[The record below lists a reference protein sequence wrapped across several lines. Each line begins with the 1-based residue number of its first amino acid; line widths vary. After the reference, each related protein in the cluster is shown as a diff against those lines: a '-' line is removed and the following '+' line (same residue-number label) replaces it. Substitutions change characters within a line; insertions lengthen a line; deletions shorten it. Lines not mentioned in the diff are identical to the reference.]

1 MDRRETG
8 AGGEIA
14 RVLFAA
20 LLLLFALGQGPIVQ
34 ALFPL
39 DVTPN
44 LVLVLVTLWAGYHG
58 LREGFAWAFIAGIL
72 LDLLLFAPLGAHA
85 LAFIA
90 VVLAI
95 EPVRHVAFGDNHAW
109 ALVAVFIA
117 ALLSDVVF
125 LVVTNAAGHPQRLDT
140 LWRFS
145 IARALTDVLAAV
157 VLMPFILWMR
167 RWGKHADF
175 AAR

>member
-1 MDRRETG
+1 MERREAG
-8 AGGEIA
+8 AGGEVA
-14 RVLFAA
+14 RGLFAA
-20 LLLLFALGQGPIVQ
+20 LLLLFALGQGPIIQ
-34 ALFPL
+34 SLFPL

-58 LREGFAWAFIAGIL
+58 LREGMAWAFAAGIL

-85 LAFIA
+85 FAFMAI
-90 VVLAI
+90 VLAI
-95 EPVRHVAFGDNHAW
+95 DPMRQIAFGDNHAW
-109 ALVAVFIA
+109 ALVAVFVA
-117 ALLSDVVF
+117 ALLGDFVF
-125 LVVTNAAGHPQRLDT
+125 LLVTNAAGHPLRLDT

-157 VLMPFILWMR
+157 VFMPFVLWIR

-175 AAR
+175 ATH

>member
-1 MDRRETG
+1 MERREAG
-8 AGGEIA
+8 VGGEIA

-20 LLLLFALGQGPIVQ
+20 LLLIVALGQGPIIQ
-34 ALFPL
+34 SLFPL

-44 LVLVLVTLWAGYHG
+44 LMLVLITLWAGYHG
-58 LREGFAWAFIAGIL
+58 LKEGMAWAFAAGVL
-72 LDLLLFAPLGAHA
+72 LDLLLFAPLGTHA
-85 LAFIA
+85 LAFMV

-95 EPVRHVAFGDNHAW
+95 EPVRSVAFSDNHAW
-109 ALVAVFIA
+109 ALVVVFVA
-117 ALLSDVVF
+117 ALLSDFVF
-125 LVVTNAAGHPQRLDT
+125 LVVTNAAGHPLRFDT

-157 VLMPFILWMR
+157 VFMPFVLWMR

-175 AAR
+175 AAH

>member
-1 MDRRETG
+1 MERREAG

-14 RVLFAA
+14 RVLVAA
-20 LLLLFALGQGPIVQ
+20 LLLIFALAQGPVIES
-34 ALFPL
+34 LFPL

-44 LVLVLVTLWAGYHG
+44 LVLVLLTLWVGYHG
-58 LREGFAWAFIAGIL
+58 LREGMAWAFAAGFL

-85 LAFIA
+85 LAFMA
-90 VVLAI
+90 VALAI
-95 EPVRHVAFGDNHAW
+95 EPVRHIAFGENHAW
-109 ALVAVFIA
+109 ALVAVFVA
-117 ALLSDVVF
+117 ALLSDFVF
-125 LVVTNAAGHPQRLDT
+125 ILVTNAAGHPLRFDT

-157 VLMPFILWMR
+157 ILMPFVLWMR

-175 AAR
+175 ASH

>member
-1 MDRRETG
+1 MERREAG

-20 LLLLFALGQGPIVQ
+20 LLLIFALAQGPVIQ

-44 LVLVLVTLWAGYHG
+44 LVLVLLTLWAGYHG
-58 LREGFAWAFIAGIL
+58 LREGMAWAFAAGIL

-85 LAFIA
+85 LAFMA

-95 EPVRHVAFGDNHAW
+95 EPVRHIMFGNNHAW
-109 ALVAVFIA
+109 ALVAVFVA
-117 ALLSDVVF
+117 ALVSDFVF
-125 LVVTNAAGHPQRLDT
+125 LLVTNAAGHPLRFDT

-157 VLMPFILWMR
+157 ILMPFVLWMR

-175 AAR
+175 ASH

>member
-1 MDRRETG
+1 MDQRETG

-20 LLLLFALGQGPIVQ
+20 LLLLVALGQGPIIQ

-44 LVLVLVTLWAGYHG
+44 LMLVLVTLWAGYHG
-58 LREGFAWAFIAGIL
+58 LREGVVWAFAAGIL

-85 LAFIA
+85 LAFMA

-95 EPVRHVAFGDNHAW
+95 DSVRHIAFGDNHAW
-109 ALVAVFIA
+109 ALVAIFTA
-117 ALLSDVVF
+117 ALLNDFVF
-125 LVVTNAAGHPQRLDT
+125 LLVTNAAGHPLRFDT

-145 IARALTDVLAAV
+145 IARALTDVLSAV
-157 VLMPFILWMR
+157 IFMPLVLWMR
-167 RWGKHADF
+167 RWGKNADF
-175 AAR
+175 AAH

>member
-1 MDRRETG
+1 MDQREAG

-14 RVLFAA
+14 RVLLAV
-20 LLLLFALGQGPIVQ
+20 LLLLFALAQGPVIQ
-34 ALFPL
+34 SLFPL

-44 LVLVLVTLWAGYHG
+44 LVLVLITLWAGYHT
-58 LREGFAWAFIAGIL
+58 LREGIAWAFVAGIL

-85 LAFIA
+85 LAFMA

-95 EPVRHVAFGDNHAW
+95 EPVRHIAFGDNHAW
-109 ALVAVFIA
+109 ALVVVFVA
-117 ALLSDVVF
+117 ALLSDCVF
-125 LVVTNAAGHPQRLDT
+125 LLVTNAAGHPLRLDT

-145 IARALTDVLAAV
+145 IARALTDVLTAV
-157 VLMPFILWMR
+157 IFMPFVLWMR

-175 AAR
+175 AAH

>member
-1 MDRRETG
+1 MERREAR

-20 LLLLFALGQGPIVQ
+20 LILLFALGQGPIVQ
-34 ALFPL
+34 SLFPL

-44 LVLVLVTLWAGYHG
+44 LVLVLLTLWAGYHD
-58 LREGFAWAFIAGIL
+58 LREGIAWAFVAGLL
-72 LDLLLFAPLGAHA
+72 LDFLLFAPLGAHA
-85 LAFIA
+85 LAFMA

-95 EPVRHVAFGDNHAW
+95 EPVRHIAFGDNHAW
-109 ALVAVFIA
+109 ALVAVFVA
-117 ALLSDVVF
+117 ALLSDLVF
-125 LVVTNAAGHPQRLDT
+125 LLVTNAAGHPLRLDT

-157 VLMPFILWMR
+157 VCLPLVLWMR
-167 RWGKHADF
+167 RWGTYADS

>member
-1 MDRRETG
+1 MDQRDAGLG
-8 AGGEIA
+8 AEAA
-14 RVLFAA
+14 RVLIAM
-20 LLLLFALGQGPIVQ
+20 LLLVFALAQGPIVE

-58 LREGFAWAFIAGIL
+58 VREGMVWAFAGGIL

-85 LAFIA
+85 LAMMV

-95 EPVRHVAFGDNHAW
+95 APVRHLVFGENHAW
-109 ALVAVFIA
+109 ALVVIFVA
-117 ALLSDVVF
+117 ALLSD
-125 LVVTNAAGHPQRLDT
+125 LVVVLVMRMTGHGLGFDT

-145 IARALTDVLAAV
+145 IARALTDVLATV
-157 VLMPFILWMR
+157 VIMPLVLWMR
-167 RWGKHADF
+167 RWGAHGDLAT
-175 AAR
+175 R

>member
-1 MDRRETG
+1 MDQRETG

-20 LLLLFALGQGPIVQ
+20 LLLLVALGQGPIIQ

-44 LVLVLVTLWAGYHG
+44 LMLVLVTLWAGYHG
-58 LREGFAWAFIAGIL
+58 LREGLVWAFAAGIL

-85 LAFIA
+85 LAFMA

-95 EPVRHVAFGDNHAW
+95 DSVRHIAFGDNHAW
-109 ALVAVFIA
+109 ALVAIFTA
-117 ALLSDVVF
+117 ALLNDFVF
-125 LVVTNAAGHPQRLDT
+125 LLVTNAAGHPLRFDT

-145 IARALTDVLAAV
+145 IARALTDVLSAV
-157 VLMPFILWMR
+157 IFMPLVLWMR
-167 RWGKHADF
+167 RWGKNADF
-175 AAR
+175 AAH

>member
-1 MDRRETG
+1 MERREAR

-20 LLLLFALGQGPIVQ
+20 LILLFALGQGPIVQ
-34 ALFPL
+34 SLFPL

-44 LVLVLVTLWAGYHG
+44 LVLVLLTLWAGYHG
-58 LREGFAWAFIAGIL
+58 LREGIAWAFVAGLL
-72 LDLLLFAPLGAHA
+72 LDFLLFAPLGAHA
-85 LAFIA
+85 LAFMA

-95 EPVRHVAFGDNHAW
+95 EPVRHIAFGDNHAW
-109 ALVAVFIA
+109 ALVAVFVA
-117 ALLSDVVF
+117 ALLSDLVF
-125 LVVTNAAGHPQRLDT
+125 LLVTNAAGHPLRLDT

-157 VLMPFILWMR
+157 VCLPLVLWMR
-167 RWGKHADF
+167 RWGTYADS

>member
-1 MDRRETG
+1 MNQRGTG

-14 RVLFAA
+14 RVLFAV

-58 LREGFAWAFIAGIL
+58 LREGILWAFAAGIL

-85 LAFIA
+85 LAFMA

-95 EPVRHVAFGDNHAW
+95 DPLRHIAFGDNHAW
-109 ALVAVFIA
+109 ALVAVFVA

-125 LVVTNAAGHPQRLDT
+125 LLVTNAAGHPLRLDT

-157 VLMPFILWMR
+157 ICLPLVLWMR

-175 AAR
+175 AAH

>member
-1 MDRRETG
+1 MNQRETG
-8 AGGEIA
+8 ASGEIA

-20 LLLLFALGQGPIVQ
+20 LLLIVALAQGPIIQ
-34 ALFPL
+34 SLFPL

-58 LREGFAWAFIAGIL
+58 LQEGMAWAFMAGIL
-72 LDLLLFAPLGAHA
+72 LDMLLFAPLGAHA
-85 LAFIA
+85 LAFMA

-95 EPVRHVAFGDNHAW
+95 EPVRHIAFGDNHAW
-109 ALVAVFIA
+109 ALVAVFFA
-117 ALLSDVVF
+117 ALLSDFVF
-125 LVVTNAAGHPQRLDT
+125 LLVSNAAGHPVRLDT

-157 VLMPFILWMR
+157 VIMPLVLWMR

-175 AAR
+175 AAH

>member
-1 MDRRETG
+1 MERRDTG

-14 RVLFAA
+14 RVLFA
-20 LLLLFALGQGPIVQ
+20 LLLLIVALGQGPIIQ
-34 ALFPL
+34 SLFPL

-44 LVLVLVTLWAGYHG
+44 LVLVLIVLWAGYHG
-58 LREGFAWAFIAGIL
+58 LREGLTWAFAAGVL

-85 LAFIA
+85 LALMA

-95 EPVRHVAFGDNHAW
+95 EPVRQIAFGDNHAW
-109 ALVAVFIA
+109 ALVAVFVA

-125 LVVTNAAGHPQRLDT
+125 LIVTNAAGHPLRLDT

-157 VLMPFILWMR
+157 VCMPFVLWMR
-167 RWGKHADF
+167 RWGKHGDF
-175 AAR
+175 ATY

>member
-1 MDRRETG
+1 MEQREAG
-8 AGGEIA
+8 ASGEIA

-20 LLLLFALGQGPIVQ
+20 LLLIVALGQGPIIQ

-58 LREGFAWAFIAGIL
+58 LREAMVWAFAAGIL

-85 LAFIA
+85 LAFMA
-90 VVLAI
+90 VALAI
-95 EPVRHVAFGDNHAW
+95 DPVRHIAFGENHAW
-109 ALVAVFIA
+109 ALVAVFGT

-125 LVVTNAAGHPQRLDT
+125 LLVTNAAGHPLRLDT

-157 VLMPFILWMR
+157 VFMPFVLWMR

>member
-1 MDRRETG
+1 MQQRE
-8 AGGEIA
+8 AVVSGEVA
-14 RVLFAA
+14 RVVVAA
-20 LLLLFALGQGPIVQ
+20 LLLLFALAQGPIIQ

-58 LREGFAWAFIAGIL
+58 VREGLAWAFAAGIFQ
-72 LDLLLFAPLGAHA
+72 DLLLFSPLGCHA
-85 LAFIA
+85 FALMI

-95 EPVRHVAFGDNHAW
+95 EPVRHIAFGDNHAL

-117 ALLSDVVF
+117 ALLNDVVF
-125 LVVTNAAGHPQRLDT
+125 LLITRLAGHGMRLDT
-140 LWRFS
+140 LWHFS

-157 VLMPFILWMR
+157 LVLPIVLWLR
-167 RWGKHADF
+167 RWGNYGDF
-175 AAR
+175 ASR

>member
-1 MDRRETG
+1 MNQRETG
-8 AGGEIA
+8 ASGEIA

-20 LLLLFALGQGPIVQ
+20 FLLIVALAQGPIIQ
-34 ALFPL
+34 SLFPL

-44 LVLVLVTLWAGYHG
+44 LVLVLMTLWAGYHG
-58 LREGFAWAFIAGIL
+58 LREGMAWAFMAGIL
-72 LDLLLFAPLGAHA
+72 LDMLLFAPLGAHA
-85 LAFIA
+85 LAFMA

-95 EPVRHVAFGDNHAW
+95 EPVRHIAFGDNHAW
-109 ALVAVFIA
+109 ALVAVFVA
-117 ALLSDVVF
+117 ALLSDFVF
-125 LVVTNAAGHPQRLDT
+125 LLVSNAAGHPVRFDT

-157 VLMPFILWMR
+157 VIMPLVLWMR

-175 AAR
+175 AAH

>member
-1 MDRRETG
+1 MQQREAG
-8 AGGEIA
+8 AGNEIA
-14 RVLFAA
+14 RVVIAA
-20 LLLLFALGQGPIVQ
+20 LILLFALSQGPIVQ

-44 LVLVLVTLWAGYHG
+44 LVLVLVVLWAGYHG
-58 LREGFAWAFIAGIL
+58 VREGLLWAFAAGLL

-85 LAFIA
+85 LALMG

-95 EPVRHVAFGDNHAW
+95 EPVQHLIFGDNHAW
-109 ALVAVFIA
+109 ALVAVFAA
-117 ALLSDVVF
+117 ALVNDLIF
-125 LVVTNAAGHPQRLDT
+125 LVVTNAAGHPMRVDT
-140 LWRFS
+140 LWHFS

-157 VLMPFILWMR
+157 VCLPVVLWLR
-167 RWGKHADF
+167 RWGNHGDF

>member
-1 MDRRETG
+1 MDRRESG

-14 RVLFAA
+14 RALFAV
-20 LLLLFALGQGPIVQ
+20 LLLLFALGQGPIIQ

-58 LREGFAWAFIAGIL
+58 LREGMAWAFFAGML
-72 LDLLLFAPLGAHA
+72 LDVLLFSPLGAHA
-85 LAFIA
+85 LAFMA

-95 EPVRHVAFGDNHAW
+95 EPVRHIAFGENHAL
-109 ALVAVFIA
+109 ALVAVFVA
-117 ALLSDVVF
+117 ALVSDVVF
-125 LVVTNAAGHPQRLDT
+125 LLVTNAAGHPLRLDT

-157 VLMPFILWMR
+157 ICMPLILWMR
-167 RWGKHADF
+167 RWGRHADF
-175 AAR
+175 AAH

>member
-1 MDRRETG
+1 MNQREME

-14 RVLFAA
+14 RVLFAV
-20 LLLLFALGQGPIVQ
+20 LLLIVALAQGPIIQ
-34 ALFPL
+34 SLFPL

-58 LREGFAWAFIAGIL
+58 LREGMAWAFMAGIL
-72 LDLLLFAPLGAHA
+72 LDILLFAPLGAHA
-85 LAFIA
+85 LAFMA

-95 EPVRHVAFGDNHAW
+95 EPVRHIIFGDNHAW
-109 ALVAVFIA
+109 ALVAVFVA
-117 ALLSDVVF
+117 ALLSDFVVL
-125 LVVTNAAGHPQRLDT
+125 LVSNAAGHPVRFDT

-157 VLMPFILWMR
+157 VLMPLVLWMR

-175 AAR
+175 AAH

>member
-1 MDRRETG
+1 MNQREMG

-14 RVLFAA
+14 RVLFAV
-20 LLLLFALGQGPIVQ
+20 LLLVVALAQGPIIQ
-34 ALFPL
+34 SLFPL

-44 LVLVLVTLWAGYHG
+44 LVLVLVTLWAGYHD
-58 LREGFAWAFIAGIL
+58 LREGSAWAFVAGIL
-72 LDLLLFAPLGAHA
+72 LDMLLFAPFGAHA
-85 LAFIA
+85 LAFMA

-95 EPVRHVAFGDNHAW
+95 EPVRHIVFGDNHAW
-109 ALVAVFIA
+109 ALVAVFVA
-117 ALLSDVVF
+117 ALFSDFVF
-125 LVVTNAAGHPQRLDT
+125 LLVTNAAGHPMRFDT

-157 VLMPFILWMR
+157 VIMPLVLWMR

-175 AAR
+175 AAH

>member
-1 MDRRETG
+1 MERREAG

-20 LLLLFALGQGPIVQ
+20 LLLIVALAQGPVIQ

-44 LVLVLVTLWAGYHG
+44 LVLVLLTLWAGYHG
-58 LREGFAWAFIAGIL
+58 LREGIAWAFAAGIL

-85 LAFIA
+85 LAFMAI
-90 VVLAI
+90 VLAI
-95 EPVRHVAFGDNHAW
+95 EPVRHIMFGENHAW
-109 ALVAVFIA
+109 ALVAVFVA
-117 ALLSDVVF
+117 AIISDVVF
-125 LVVTNAAGHPQRLDT
+125 LLVTNAAGHPLRFDT

-157 VLMPFILWMR
+157 IAMPFVLWMR
-167 RWGKHADF
+167 RWGKYADF
-175 AAR
+175 ASY